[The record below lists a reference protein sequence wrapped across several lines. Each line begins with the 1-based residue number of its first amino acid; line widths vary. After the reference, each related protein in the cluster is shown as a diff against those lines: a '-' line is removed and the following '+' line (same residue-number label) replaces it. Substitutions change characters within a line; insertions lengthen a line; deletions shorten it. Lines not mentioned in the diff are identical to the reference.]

1 MNEILIGSKD
11 QFTAYPSEVK
21 VNGKRF
27 FLTETDGAY
36 TLLSSRCPHAGY
48 AVELENGELECPLH
62 GWTFEAHTGR
72 CHNVPNARL
81 QPFDVIEKEGLLF
94 ALMDL
99 S

>member
-11 QFTAYPSEVK
+11 QFPVNPSEVK
-21 VNGKRF
+21 VNGKLF
-27 FLTETDGAY
+27 FLTQADGVY

-62 GWTFEAHTGR
+62 GWTFEVHTGR

-81 QPFDVIEKEGLLF
+81 QSFEVMDREGQLF
-94 ALMDL
+94 VRME
-99 S
+99 